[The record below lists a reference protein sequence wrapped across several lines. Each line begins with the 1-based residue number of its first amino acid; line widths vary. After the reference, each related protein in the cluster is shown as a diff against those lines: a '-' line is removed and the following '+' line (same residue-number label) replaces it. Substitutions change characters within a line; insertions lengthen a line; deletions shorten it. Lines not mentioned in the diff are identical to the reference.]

1 LRGEVR
7 LDEKLSVAGEA
18 SRAGRR
24 RSAGGDR
31 FHHGGHQRHWI
42 LSGLIYRISES
53 RNGTFHG
60 VRADMATKEEILTS
74 AEARRYLKIGR
85 TKLWQLTKEQRIPS
99 YRLGDSPNASL
110 RYKRSE
116 LLRCWRRTA

>member
-1 LRGEVR
+1 
-7 LDEKLSVAGEA
+7 
-18 SRAGRR
+18 
-24 RSAGGDR
+24 
-31 FHHGGHQRHWI
+31 
-42 LSGLIYRISES
+42 
-53 RNGTFHG
+53 
-60 VRADMATKEEILTS
+60 MATKEEILTS

-116 LLRCWRRTA
+116 LLRWLEKNRLTAGEVKGNGNHD